1 MPRIRKNTK
10 SGFVVM
16 SNDAFQDCNL
26 SNKARG
32 LLATMMTLPPGWKF
46 SLAGLAAICK
56 KDGLD
61 AIRTQVTELETA
73 GYLVRGRT
81 RNDNGRLD
89 SAVYDIFDAPWW
101 DMPKD
106 RLPAGFIR
114 PSLEKPTLENPMLEN
129 PILEK
134 PTLENPMQFNKQIS
148 NKHNINSILSI
159 NLDRNDRTGVEEFV
173 KDNIDFEF
181 LCTQEPSERIQE
193 IVNIIVDI
201 ISTSKEQ
208 IKIND
213 EYIPYEAVVRRL
225 LKVDADHVLYALDC
239 LDNRSGEIS
248 NLKSYLITL
257 LYNTN
262 YTMFNHY
269 SSLYE
274 RNKRE
279 ND

>member
-1 MPRIRKNTK
+1 MPKIRKNTK
-10 SGFVVM
+10 NGFVIM

-32 LLATMMTLPPGWKF
+32 LLATMMTLPPDWKF

-61 AIRTQVTELETA
+61 AIRNQVTELEAA

-81 RNDNGRLD
+81 RNGKGRLD
-89 SAVYDIFDAPWW
+89 SAVYDIFDSPWW
-101 DMPKD
+101 NMPED
-106 RLPAGFIR
+106 RLPAGFIK
-114 PSLEKPTLENPMLEN
+114 PSLEKPTLEKPMLEN

-159 NLDRNDRTGVEEFV
+159 NLDRNDRTGVEEYV

-201 ISTSKEQ
+201 ICTSKEQ

-213 EYIPYEAVVRRL
+213 EYVPYEAAVKRL